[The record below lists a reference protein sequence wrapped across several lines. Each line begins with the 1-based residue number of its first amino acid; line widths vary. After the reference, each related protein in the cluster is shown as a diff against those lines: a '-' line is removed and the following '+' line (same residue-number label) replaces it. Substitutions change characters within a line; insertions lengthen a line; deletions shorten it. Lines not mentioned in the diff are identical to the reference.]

1 MDQLVNCPLKSWQ
14 SLMGFTLMQWRAVYM
29 ILIGG
34 GRKAANADM
43 EWYSAAAKLR
53 AASVI

>member
-29 ILIGG
+29 ILMGV
-34 GRKAANADM
+34 A
-43 EWYSAAAKLR
+43 EKLQMPIWNGIR
-53 AASVI
+53 LLPS